1 MDKNTNDSLTPEE
14 AETLRKYGDII
25 NLPHPRSNR
34 HPHMSAE
41 ARAAQ
46 FAPFAALNG
55 FETAIRRTGRK
66 VMEQNDDTPGQH
78 KGKYSQEDD
87 HFDDDPLVDIPPAD
101 FDD

>member
-1 MDKNTNDSLTPEE
+1 MDKNTNDSLTAEE

-66 VMEQNDDTPGQH
+66 VREQNDDAPGH
-78 KGKYSQEDD
+78 NKGNYSPDEDY
-87 HFDDDPLVDIPPAD
+87 FDDDFPPD
-101 FDD
+101 FDE

>member
-25 NLPHPRSNR
+25 SLPHPRSNR

-41 ARAAQ
+41 ARAVQ

-66 VMEQNDDTPGQH
+66 VREQNDDAPGRN
-78 KGKYSQEDD
+78 KGNYSPDEDY
-87 HFDDDPLVDIPPAD
+87 FDDDFPPD
-101 FDD
+101 FDE

>member
-1 MDKNTNDSLTPEE
+1 MEKKTKNNLTAEE

-25 NLPHPRSNR
+25 DLPHPRSNR

-46 FAPFAALNG
+46 FAPFAALTG

-66 VMEQNDDTPGQH
+66 VREQNDDAPGRH
-78 KGKYSQEDD
+78 KEKYSPDEDP
-87 HFDDDPLVDIPPAD
+87 FDD
-101 FDD
+101 